1 MDTSDDPIIAGAET
15 IAPLATI
22 AGVGVG
28 IHGATGGFSKRDKG
42 GSFQRTQA
50 GQAQRTVEPTVQL
63 SEAARR
69 NRRLAASSLTRMW
82 AEPTLGIPS
91 LGLGL

>member
-1 MDTSDDPIIAGAET
+1 MAPVIKGAIAGAEA
-15 IAPLATI
+15 IAPVATVT
-22 AGVGVG
+22 AAAVG
-28 IHGATGGFSKRDKG
+28 IHGATGGFSERTKRAPG
-42 GSFQRTQA
+42 TQA

-63 SEAARR
+63 SEAAKR
-69 NRRLAASSLTRMW
+69 NRRLAASSLTRQW